1 MTKKDYLFKVAWHVH
16 ELLGEKVK
24 KIEVSHKGGENIETY
39 AYTVYLNMGSNEQD
53 SIREELNA
61 LAEEK
66 SKAERLQIL
75 FILRRY
81 EIYRVMKFMKR
92 PPLVGKPIIDV
103 SFPEY

>member
-24 KIEVSHKGGENIETY
+24 KIEVGRKYNEDIETY
-39 AYTVYLNMGSNEQD
+39 EYTVYLNMDSNEQD

-66 SKAERLQIL
+66 SKAERLQIK

-81 EIYRVMKFMKR
+81 EIYRVMKFIKR

-103 SFPEY
+103 NFPEY